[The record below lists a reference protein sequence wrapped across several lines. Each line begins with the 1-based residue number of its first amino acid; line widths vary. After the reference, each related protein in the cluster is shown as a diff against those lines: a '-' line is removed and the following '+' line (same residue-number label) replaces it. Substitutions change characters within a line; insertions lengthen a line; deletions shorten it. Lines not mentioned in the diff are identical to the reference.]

1 MVNRGCRP
9 TSRLTITRNIG
20 PYVVCVY
27 LWVKCWSIYWPSSI
41 ILSVEY
47 WLSVSWQIN
56 QQLVIIASVMYRHIF
71 VNGCS
76 SIGPVLVN
84 NQHHLYN
91 ILVPKAFSF
100 VTRYLSNDMWWTL
113 LLITHTGCC
122 GYQIDHELPNIGL
135 FSCIGQH
142 LACLCQHISHYVG
155 LVSVEC
161 YIDWHAEQN
170 LTKVLA
176 VTWTKC
182 QWKVGDL
189 TEISQQSRD
198 WLSTIDWSSWLP
210 VETCSRL
217 LTKWSTNSQP
227 RCRQIH
233 QSSPPISHMT
243 SFPLYPSAL
252 GLSKNLR
259 SFKTSQIVPIVF
271 NYHTN
276 QSPFLLEIW

>member
-1 MVNRGCRP
+1 MHLILYPPPHLAPRILHNHCFQFSCP
-9 TSRLTITRNIG
+9 KRNPRQWLCKVLGSKQGSLWSMWKWWIG
-20 PYVVCVY
+20 GVDQH
-27 LWVKCWSIYWPSSI
+27 LG
-41 ILSVEY
+41 
-47 WLSVSWQIN
+47 WLSLEISVPMWFVCICGSSVGRYIGRVALYCQLSIGWASVDRSTNSWS
-56 QQLVIIASVMYRHIF
+56 LYIASVMYRHIF

-210 VETCSRL
+210 VETCLRL
-217 LTKWSTNSQP
+217 LT
-227 RCRQIH
+227 
-233 QSSPPISHMT
+233 
-243 SFPLYPSAL
+243 
-252 GLSKNLR
+252 
-259 SFKTSQIVPIVF
+259 
-271 NYHTN
+271 
-276 QSPFLLEIW
+276 

>member
-20 PYVVCVY
+20 PYVVGVY

-56 QQLVIIASVMYRHIF
+56 QQLVIIASVMYHHIF

-217 LTKWSTNSQP
+217 
-227 RCRQIH
+227 
-233 QSSPPISHMT
+233 PI
-243 SFPLYPSAL
+243 
-252 GLSKNLR
+252 
-259 SFKTSQIVPIVF
+259 
-271 NYHTN
+271 
-276 QSPFLLEIW
+276 